1 MPNQLHIDLQSMQYI
16 RQFRQRVQDQ
26 SGATMRNSSFASR
39 IASNIKTS
47 HSLHY
52 LTRFLPNVE
61 MALCSTSIEYLCY
74 SVNQLM
80 TAGPDNSAVWQSF

>member
-1 MPNQLHIDLQSMQYI
+1 MQNQLHLGLQSMQYI
-16 RQFRQRVQDQ
+16 REIRQRVQDQ

-52 LTRFLPNVE
+52 LTRFLRNVA
-61 MALCSTSIEYLCY
+61 MALCSTSIEIFVL
-74 SVNQLM
+74 
-80 TAGPDNSAVWQSF
+80 FR